1 MIQLFKNVNIDW
13 LANRRIFIGI
23 SILLM
28 LAGLASAVIRQA
40 VPGGTDAFNLGV
52 DFKGGTVITARFLK
66 ERPSDETI
74 RSRCAQQG
82 IGDAIIQPTDK
93 PDLVLIKVP
102 RQETAASKAQ
112 PAQPSQ
118 TQGQTAQGQPGQEQG
133 AQAQQAQEEVDPG
146 VLKV

>member
-1 MIQLFKNVNIDW
+1 MIQLFQNVNIDW

-66 ERPSDETI
+66 ERPSEETI
-74 RSRCAQQG
+74 RSRFAQQG
-82 IGDAIIQPTDK
+82 VRDAIIQPTDK
-93 PDLVLIKVP
+93 PDVVLIKVP
-102 RQETAASKAQ
+102 RLENTANKTQAAPPPQTQAPPQSPTAQ
-112 PAQPSQ
+112 TQPS
-118 TQGQTAQGQPGQEQG
+118 PGQ
-133 AQAQQAQEEVDPG
+133 V
-146 VLKV
+146 KR

>member
-66 ERPSDETI
+66 ERPSEETI
-74 RSRCAQQG
+74 RSRFAQQG
-82 IGDAIIQPTDK
+82 VRDAIIQPTDK
-93 PDLVLIKVP
+93 PDVVLIKVP
-102 RQETAASKAQ
+102 RQEVAANTTPQ
-112 PAQPSQ
+112 PTPTPQP
-118 TQGQTAQGQPGQEQG
+118 QGQTPP
-133 AQAQQAQEEVDPG
+133 AQQ
-146 VLKV
+146 